1 MSKIRNIYEYLN
13 EINFEERVKQKV
25 AHIQRVRN
33 HENFNYIV
41 CDFVMLQFAFSLVR
55 DLFDKIVNDIEGN
68 EMKLKVKYYN
78 PDLPELT
85 TRDGDSG
92 FDLRASIDNP
102 VQIPPHHRATVG
114 TGVAVEFC
122 NQSYLPSCSAELQV
136 RPRSGHTMKG
146 IVAQFGTIDLAYRGE
161 IKITLF
167 NFSDETV
174 TIEPFERIAQLV
186 VCPIYKPIVETA
198 DQLTPTKRGEQGFGS
213 TGKN

>member
-13 EINFEERVKQKV
+13 EINFDERVKQKV

-78 PDLPELT
+78 DEMPELT

-92 FDLRASIDNP
+92 FDLRASIKSP
-102 VQIPPHHRATVG
+102 LAIQPHCRATVE

-122 NQSYLPSCSAELQV
+122 NQSYSPSCSAELQV

-146 IVAQFGTIDLAYRGE
+146 LVAQFGTIDLSYRGE

-167 NFSDETV
+167 NFSDEV
-174 TIEPFERIAQLV
+174 KIVEPFERIAQLV
-186 VCPIYKPIVETA
+186 VCPIYKPIIEKA
-198 DQLTPTKRGEQGFGS
+198 EQLTPTKRGEQGFGS
-213 TGKN
+213 TGKL

>member
-1 MSKIRNIYEYLN
+1 MMPIRNIYEYLK
-13 EINFEERVKQKV
+13 EIDFEKRVKQKV

-41 CDFVMLQFAFSLVR
+41 CDFVMLQFAFSLIR
-55 DLFDKIVNDIEGN
+55 DFFDKIVNDIKGSK
-68 EMKLKVKYYN
+68 MKLKVKYYN
-78 PDLPELT
+78 PELPELT

-92 FDLRASIDNP
+92 FDLRASIEDP
-102 VQIPPHHRATVG
+102 LQILPHHRATVG

-122 NQSYLPSCSAELQV
+122 NQSYSTSCSAELQV
-136 RPRSGHTMKG
+136 RPRSGHTVKG

-174 TIEPFERIAQLV
+174 TIEPLERIAQLV

-198 DQLTPTKRGEQGFGS
+198 DQLTSTKRGEQGFGS

>member
-1 MSKIRNIYEYLN
+1 
-13 EINFEERVKQKV
+13 
-25 AHIQRVRN
+25 
-33 HENFNYIV
+33 
-41 CDFVMLQFAFSLVR
+41 
-55 DLFDKIVNDIEGN
+55 
-68 EMKLKVKYYN
+68 MKLKVKYLFPN
-78 PDLPELT
+78 IPELISQE
-85 TRDGDSG
+85 GDSG
-92 FDLRASIDNP
+92 FDVRAAIEEP
-102 VQIPPHHRATVG
+102 IKIAPFGRVTVP

-174 TIEPFERIAQLV
+174 TIEPLERIAQLV

>member
-1 MSKIRNIYEYLN
+1 
-13 EINFEERVKQKV
+13 
-25 AHIQRVRN
+25 
-33 HENFNYIV
+33 
-41 CDFVMLQFAFSLVR
+41 
-55 DLFDKIVNDIEGN
+55 
-68 EMKLKVKYYN
+68 MKLKVKYYN

-122 NQSYLPSCSAELQV
+122 NQSYLPSHSAELQV

-174 TIEPFERIAQLV
+174 TIEPLERIAQLV

-198 DQLTPTKRGEQGFGS
+198 DQLTPTKRGDQGFGS